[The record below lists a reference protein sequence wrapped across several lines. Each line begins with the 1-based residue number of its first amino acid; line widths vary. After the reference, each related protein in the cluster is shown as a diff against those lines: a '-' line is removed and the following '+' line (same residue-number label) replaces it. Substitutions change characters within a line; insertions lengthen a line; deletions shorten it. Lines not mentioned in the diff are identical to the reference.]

1 MLRWVFSLA
10 GLAALGWG
18 AWLAWDFAFR
28 HDAIQAALWFVG
40 GPVVHDGL
48 VAPVVGVGGLV
59 LARVLPVAWRMP
71 VAVGAVLSGVL
82 GLLAV
87 PLLWRPFGVATNP
100 GLHDANYVLGL
111 TVALGVVWLGVTV
124 GGTIRH
130 LSKTDAARGRAR
142 G

>member
-1 MLRWVFSLA
+1 MLRWTFALA
-10 GLAALGWG
+10 GLAALSWG
-18 AWLAWDFAFR
+18 AWLAWGFAFR
-28 HDAIQAALWFVG
+28 HDSIQAALWFVG

-59 LARVLPVAWRMP
+59 LARVLPVAWRVP

-111 TVALGVVWLGVTV
+111 TVALGVVWLGVAV